1 MKFKNILSAKTL
13 LIAGMALAIVSCRKM
28 DRPELGN
35 YPVDANPPGGPLK
48 FYAAFD
54 GTTTDALM
62 NAVDSVRANFPSSN
76 PLPSVNGISGK
87 AVQGETGKFISYAK
101 PNDFATTAQSFT
113 VSAWFKRNGQTKNNG
128 GGDGPEYI
136 FSTRAVNDYN
146 WSNGSFLFFLEGS
159 NAACAVKFYIQ
170 SGTNDG
176 WLTWEGGQS
185 IPGLLNDQWHHIAAV
200 YDHNTSTMT
209 LYIDGVANPNVK
221 SWGTH
226 GALDLRNDKI
236 AEFRIGRGPR
246 DDSEADGA
254 SGWLQSSFKGQ
265 IDQVR
270 LYSSALTQAEVN
282 SLFNGKK

>member
-1 MKFKNILSAKTL
+1 MKFKNIFLAKSL
-13 LIAGMALAIVSCRKM
+13 LIAGLALTMLGCRKL

-35 YPVDANPPGGPLK
+35 YPQDVNAPGGPLK
-48 FYAAFD
+48 FYVAFD
-54 GTTTDALM
+54 GTTSDALM
-62 NAVDSVRANFPSSN
+62 NAVDSIRAAFPSDN
-76 PLPSVNGISGK
+76 PLTSVAGVSGK
-87 AVQGETGKFISYAK
+87 AVQGENLKYISYAK

-136 FSTRAVNDYN
+136 LSTRAVNDYN
-146 WSNGSFLFFLEGS
+146 WSNGSFLFFIEGN

-200 YDHNTSTMT
+200 YNHGTSNMT
-209 LYIDGVANPNVK
+209 LYIDGVANPNIK
-221 SWGTH
+221 NWGSH
-226 GALDLRNDKI
+226 GALNLLNEKI

-246 DDSEADGA
+246 NDGDADGV

-270 LYSSALTQAEVN
+270 LYSSALTATEVN
-282 SLFNGKK
+282 ALFSGKK